1 MAAFQAFAS
10 AGEEGCLATF
20 DSARYNVPM
29 PVRGRRTPA
38 PLDLNGLMA
47 YAARV
52 LSARAQTVSELR
64 DKLKKRAA
72 RPDDVTEALRRI
84 KDAGYLND
92 EKFAGAFATWRRDNE
107 GLGKTRVLRDL
118 MARRVA
124 PAVAKKAID
133 AAYSEADEV
142 GMVEKFLARKYRGK
156 NLGALL
162 AEEKHL
168 ASAYRKLRTAGFS
181 PGNSIRVL
189 KRYASEADRLE
200 EMEDAPPEP

>member
-1 MAAFQAFAS
+1 
-10 AGEEGCLATF
+10 
-20 DSARYNVPM
+20 
-29 PVRGRRTPA
+29 
-38 PLDLNGLMA
+38 MA
-47 YAARV
+47 YAARI

-64 DKLKKRAA
+64 DKLQKRAA
-72 RPDDVTEALRRI
+72 QPGDVVEALRRI

-92 EKFAGAFATWRRDNE
+92 EKFAGSFASWRRDNE

-133 AAYSEADEV
+133 AAYSGTDEV
-142 GMVEKFLARKYRGK
+142 AMIEAFLARKYRGK

-168 ASAYRKLRTAGFS
+168 ASAYRKLRTAGFT
-181 PGNSIRVL
+181 GGASIRVL
-189 KRYASEADRLE
+189 KRYAAEADQLE
-200 EMEDAPPEP
+200 DMEDPPAE